1 MDAQR
6 KPGAVAAA
14 PGERTCRKQQRKFTR
29 KRPAF
34 AKAFCPDENNFA
46 VLCVGWPPVRPPA
59 ANVLALPPDESPAA
73 FDWRPLRGCHVAVM
87 PPPAARA
94 PREVLRE
101 LGAELVAVGV
111 ESLTIFDG
119 SEIIADWWHAGRP
132 QVRA

>member
-1 MDAQR
+1 MIGQKNA
-6 KPGAVAAA
+6 PPVAAGR
-14 PGERTCRKQQRKFTR
+14 GERHYRNEQRKFTR

-34 AKAFCPDENNFA
+34 AKSFCPDENNFA

-59 ANVLALPPDESPAA
+59 ANVLAFPPDESPAA

-87 PPPAARA
+87 PPPGARA
-94 PREVLRE
+94 PRDVLRD

-119 SEIIADWWHAGRP
+119 AEIIADWWRAGRP
-132 QVRA
+132 RVCA